1 MRTGPTNNTTQ
12 VLIAE
17 LNKQNAPIWKRTAF
31 ELSRSTRQRRVV
43 NLSRLQR
50 FADDGEIILVPG
62 KLLSAGELDKKLTV
76 AAWNFSQKAAEKV
89 VKAGGKVMTISE
101 LIEKNPKGEKVRILG

>member
-1 MRTGPTNNTTQ
+1 
-12 VLIAE
+12 
-17 LNKQNAPIWKRTAF
+17 
-31 ELSRSTRQRRVV
+31 
-43 NLSRLQR
+43 LSRLQR

-101 LIEKNPKGEKVRILG
+101 LVEKNPKGEKVRILG